1 MSPQALEHI
10 QSIAIVG
17 LGLLGGSLA
26 FAIKEKF
33 PTIKLYAW
41 ARRQETLDT
50 AKQMGIIDAGST
62 QPEDILPYADLT
74 IICIPLN
81 STIEFSNQYKHLFKP
96 QSIVIDVGSVK
107 QRIVNELTPLFKSQ
121 NIEFLGCHPMAGSHH
136 SGLEYANSKLYEGAL
151 CFITPTDENQ
161 PTTIELIQSFW
172 KTIGMRP
179 HLINS
184 KEHDFLAARTSH
196 TLHLVAAATVN
207 TYLAHEDASLATGGA
222 FRDFSRIA
230 GSSPEMWTAISDF
243 NRPFIIHAM
252 AELEEE
258 IARVRR
264 LICDEEWDKLYQY
277 LNHSREQ
284 YNQWFTDWTQN
295 KQK

>member
-1 MSPQALEHI
+1 MSSQSSEHF
-10 QSIAIVG
+10 QSIAIIG

-26 FAIKEKF
+26 YAIKEKF
-33 PTIKLYAW
+33 PNVSLSAW
-41 ARRQETLDT
+41 ARRQETIDS
-50 AKQMGIIDAGST
+50 AMQMGIIDIGST
-62 QPEDILPYADLT
+62 KPEDILPFADLT

-81 STIEFSNQYKHLFKP
+81 STLEFASQYKYLFKP
-96 QSIVIDVGSVK
+96 KSIVIDVGSVK
-107 QRIVNELTPLFKSQ
+107 QRIVNELTPLFKTQ

-151 CFITPTDENQ
+151 CFITPTESNN
-161 PTTIELIQSFW
+161 PTTINQIQAFW
-172 KTIGMRP
+172 ETIGMRP
-179 HLINS
+179 HLIDC

-207 TYLAHEDASLATGGA
+207 TYLAYEDASLATGGA

-230 GSSPEMWTAISDF
+230 GSSPEMWTAISEF
-243 NRPFIIHAM
+243 NRPLIIHAM

-264 LICDEEWDKLYQY
+264 LICDEEWDKLFQY

-284 YNQWFTDWTQN
+284 YNQWFADWTQN